1 MKHVTLEDIAKLLNI
16 SKVAV
21 SKALRD
27 HPDISEETKKRVQTL
42 VKKLDYYPNYIARNL
57 STKKTF
63 TIGVVVPDVGNPFFA
78 SAIDGIVDV
87 ATEKGYNT
95 ILTVSRENTELER
108 QNIHTLLS
116 MRVDGLLVSISQKTT
131 DVTLYE
137 RLAKRKIRL
146 VFFDRAIKHLGF
158 SSVTVNDR
166 KGASQLIE
174 YVLQQGYTK
183 IAHLAGYSSLDIGK
197 NRRLGFLDAMRK
209 RNLPVKPEW
218 ILEGGFRQE
227 DGYRNMLTVLQMKD
241 RPELVFAVNDP
252 VAKGAY
258 RAVHEKQLRI
268 PDDVAMVGF
277 GYGEYARMLVP
288 PLTIMKQNP
297 VAIGQ
302 KAAECL
308 MEEIEQSIR
317 KEPKSIVIPMEFV
330 VGESCKTNPIKKNT
344 ANKDTPI

>member
-1 MKHVTLEDIAKLLNI
+1 MKHVTLEDIARHLNI

-27 HPDISEETKKRVQTL
+27 HPDISEETKKRVRTMA
-42 VKKLDYYPNYIARNL
+42 KKLDYYPNYIARNL
-57 STKKTF
+57 SSKKTF
-63 TIGVVVPDVGNPFFA
+63 TIGVVVPDIGNPFFA

-95 ILTVSRENTELER
+95 ILTVSRENSELEM

-116 MRVDGLLVSISQKTT
+116 MRVDGLLVSISQQTT
-131 DVTLYE
+131 DVSLYQ

-146 VFFDRAIKHLGF
+146 VFFDRAIKHLSF

-166 KGASQLIE
+166 KGATQLIE

-197 NRRLGFLDAMRK
+197 NRRLGFLDALRK
-209 RNLPVKPEW
+209 QNLHVKPEW

-227 DGYRNMLTVLQMKD
+227 DGYRHMLELLHMKE
-241 RPELVFAVNDP
+241 RPEVVFAVNDP

-258 RAVHEKQLRI
+258 KAIREKQLRI
-268 PDDVAMVGF
+268 PGDIAMVGF

-302 KAAECL
+302 KATEQL
-308 MEEIEQSIR
+308 MDEIEQSIR
-317 KEPKSIVIPMEFV
+317 NEPKSIVIPMELV
-330 VGESCKTNPIKKNT
+330 IGESCTTNPVKNKKT
-344 ANKDTPI
+344 KKDNPK